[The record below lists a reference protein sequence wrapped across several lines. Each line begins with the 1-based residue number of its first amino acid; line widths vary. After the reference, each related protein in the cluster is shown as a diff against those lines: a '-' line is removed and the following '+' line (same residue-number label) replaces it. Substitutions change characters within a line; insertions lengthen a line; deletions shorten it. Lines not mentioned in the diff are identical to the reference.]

1 MWTIEVSWNESP
13 QQWIQTYDSWR
24 GVAED
29 FNMDSFPQKRNRIQN
44 SIKSHFDTLNIP
56 TRDIHNVQ
64 NDTDTNFIIVS
75 SWKQLY
81 YFDIYSEQFC
91 WIELET
97 AKEFRENNPNPEIEI
112 LLAWIPLMQKIVEND
127 SWYLDGNE
135 SLIGQEHKIFSGM
148 NIREIQMTL
157 RGNIRKFE
165 LNWGLLWI
173 DPLQRDKIAWLYR
186 IYLEIIMGIGDSFEK
201 WSAFFHK
208 TEWEIDLYTRS
219 TIFSFSSP
227 WECVGYYTHI
237 QTQIFDNSRSSK
249 KNKESYKIFSE
260 KLWRLIFERLKR
272 DMKNEK
278 DEKKI
283 RDTMSCCVY
292 FIKLITERT
301 GTRLNNDL
309 RNPELAEEIC
319 IFIISRDWWVLDS
332 IEKCSRY
339 SLDFTDPVV
348 WKKSPTTIVNSTK
361 QKLQECGIQNPDNFL
376 RRDMNIN
383 TRLLLWNT
391 ANDYN
396 SLSLE
401 HKRQIS
407 ILARL
412 LEKIDSGELS
422 PKKLSLMSRIEASRY
437 IIWLGREI
445 TQEAFDAVQK
455 AYDKNFETESY
466 WWRIIYNPPDFLQ
479 VLRDVWLPVEDI
491 EAFELFNDIRWNW
504 GFMNFSDENLNL
516 SWSLSKSAWIIIG
529 TIAVVMIAT
538 AVTWWLAL
546 PAIAPSL
553 IASWGWLTTTWSLI
567 SIWSGATLGTA
578 ANIIYFDPRWHDSF
592 WEMIGDVWS
601 DFAINTFHAVYMER
615 LTMALWKWSSAAGKA
630 WLLWGDLWSWIGIEV
645 VREKMLDALYQ
656 SDPLLWKVHEFWLEE
671 AFWWLGYEEFW
682 KIINPKLESR
692 FKRASHIFY
701 LWNWHDVNIELE
713 EEFSDISW
721 SQQEILSA
729 LNLWIQRQENRI
741 R

>member
-1 MWTIEVSWNESP
+1 
-13 QQWIQTYDSWR
+13 
-24 GVAED
+24 
-29 FNMDSFPQKRNRIQN
+29 MDSFPQKRNRIQN